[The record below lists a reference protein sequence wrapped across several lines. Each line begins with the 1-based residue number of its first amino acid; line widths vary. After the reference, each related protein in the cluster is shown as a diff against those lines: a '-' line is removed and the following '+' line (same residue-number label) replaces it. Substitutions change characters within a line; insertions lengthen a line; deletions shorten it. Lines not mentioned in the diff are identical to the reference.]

1 MGTLMTTLLVILGII
16 VVLGFIIIGI
26 YNRLVA
32 LRQTCNQAWSDI
44 EVQLKQRQDLV
55 PQLVNTVKGYA
66 KHEKGTFEDVIKARN
81 MAVAADTPAGS
92 AAAEGMLTQAL
103 GKLFALAEAYPDLK
117 ANTNFL
123 QLQDQ
128 LADIENKIAAS
139 RRFYNNA
146 AQEYN
151 TSREQFP
158 AVLIAGPFGFSPR
171 EFFEAPE
178 GREALQTAP
187 VVDFDT

>member
-1 MGTLMTTLLVILGII
+1 MTFLLVILGII
-16 VVLGFIIIGI
+16 VLLAFIIIGL

-66 KHEKGTFEDVIKARN
+66 AHEKETFEEVVRARQA
-81 MAVAADTPAGS
+81 AVSANSVEGQ
-92 AAAEGMLTQAL
+92 AAAEGMLSQAL
-103 GKLFALAEAYPDLK
+103 GKLFALAEAYPELK
-117 ANTNFL
+117 ANQNFL
-123 QLQDQ
+123 QLQDE
-128 LADIENKIAAS
+128 LSDVENKIAAA

-146 AQEYN
+146 TQEYN
-151 TSREQFP
+151 TGREQFP
-158 AVLIAGPFGFSPR
+158 AVLIAGPFGFEAR

-178 GREALQTAP
+178 GREALQEP
-187 VVDFDT
+187 VEVQF

>member
-1 MGTLMTTLLVILGII
+1 
-16 VVLGFIIIGI
+16 
-26 YNRLVA
+26 
-32 LRQTCNQAWSDI
+32 
-44 EVQLKQRQDLV
+44 
-55 PQLVNTVKGYA
+55 
-66 KHEKGTFEDVIKARN
+66 
-81 MAVAADTPAGS
+81 MAVSADTPAGS

-158 AVLIAGPFGFSPR
+158 AVLVAGPFGFHPR

-187 VVDFDT
+187 VVDFET

>member
-1 MGTLMTTLLVILGII
+1 MTALLIILGII
-16 VVLGFIIIGI
+16 VALAALFIGI

-66 KHEKGTFEDVIKARN
+66 AHEKDTFNEVIQARN
-81 MAVAADTPAGS
+81 AAVGAGS
-92 AAAEGMLTQAL
+92 VQGQAAAEGMLSAAL
-103 GKLFALAEAYPDLK
+103 GKLFALAEDYPDLK
-117 ANTNFL
+117 ANENFL

-128 LADIENKIAAS
+128 LADIENKIAAA

-146 AQEYN
+146 VQEYN
-151 TSREQFP
+151 TGREQFP
-158 AVLIAGPFGFSPR
+158 AVLIAGPFNFNER

-178 GREALQTAP
+178 GRELLQTP
-187 VVDFDT
+187 PEVDFSS

>member
-1 MGTLMTTLLVILGII
+1 MTTLFVILGI
-16 VVLGFIIIGI
+16 VAVLALLIIGL

-32 LRQTCNQAWSDI
+32 LRQTTNQAWSDI

-55 PQLVNTVKGYA
+55 PSLVETVKGYA
-66 KHEKGTFEDVIKARN
+66 AHEKGTFKEVIEARN
-81 MAVAADTPAGS
+81 RAVSADSVEGQ
-92 AAAEGMLTQAL
+92 AAAEGMLSAAL

-128 LADIENKIAAS
+128 LSDIENKIAAA

-146 AQEYN
+146 SQEYN
-151 TSREQFP
+151 TAREQFP
-158 AVLIAGPFGFSPR
+158 AVLIAGPFGFQER

-178 GREALQTAP
+178 GRVALQTP
-187 VVDFDT
+187 PPIDFGP

>member
-1 MGTLMTTLLVILGII
+1 MEVLLVILGII
-16 VVLGFIIIGI
+16 VFFAIVLIVI

-66 KHEKGTFEDVIKARN
+66 SHEKETFEEVVRARQE
-81 MAVAADTPAGS
+81 AVSASSVEGQ

-103 GKLFALAEAYPDLK
+103 GKLFALAEAYPELK
-117 ANTNFL
+117 ANENFL

-128 LADIENKIAAS
+128 LADVENKIAAA

-146 AQEYN
+146 VQEYN
-151 TSREQFP
+151 TGIEQFP
-158 AVLIAGPFGFSPR
+158 AVLIAGSFGFTER

-178 GREALQTAP
+178 GRTALQEP
-187 VVDFDT
+187 VHVDFSA

>member
-1 MGTLMTTLLVILGII
+1 MTTLLVILGI
-16 VVLGFIIIGI
+16 VAVLAVLIIGI

-32 LRQTCNQAWSDI
+32 LRQTTNQAWSDI

-55 PQLVNTVKGYA
+55 PSLVNTVKGYA
-66 KHEKGTFEDVIKARN
+66 SHEKETFREVIEARN
-81 MAVAADTPAGS
+81 RAVSADTVNGQ
-92 AAAEGMLTQAL
+92 AAAEGMLSQAL
-103 GKLFALAEAYPDLK
+103 GKLFALAEAYPELK

-151 TSREQFP
+151 TAREQFP
-158 AVLIAGPFGFSPR
+158 AVLIAGPFGFNER

-178 GREALQTAP
+178 GRESLQTPP
-187 VVDFDT
+187 VVDFGA

>member
-1 MGTLMTTLLVILGII
+1 MTALLVILGII
-16 VVLGFIIIGI
+16 AVLAFIIIGI

-44 EVQLKQRQDLV
+44 EVQLKMRQDLV

-66 KHEKGTFEDVIKARN
+66 KHEKSTFEDVIKARN
-81 MAVAADTPAGS
+81 MAVSADTVKGQAQ
-92 AAAEGMLTQAL
+92 AEGFLTQAL
-103 GKLFALAEAYPDLK
+103 GKLFALAEAYPELK
-117 ANTNFL
+117 ANENFM

-128 LADIENKIAAS
+128 LSDVENKIAAS

-151 TSREQFP
+151 TAREQFP
-158 AVLIAGPFGFSPR
+158 AVLIAAPFGFKER
-171 EFFEAPE
+171 DFFEAPE
-178 GREALQTAP
+178 GREALQAPP
-187 VVDFDT
+187 VVDFDA

>member
-1 MGTLMTTLLVILGII
+1 MTYFLIILAILALLVVI
-16 VVLGFIIIGI
+16 VISI

-32 LRQTCNQAWSDI
+32 LRQTTNQAWSDI

-66 KHEKGTFEDVIKARN
+66 SHEKDTLNEVIQAR
-81 MAVAADTPAGS
+81 AAAMGATSVKGQAQ
-92 AAAEGMLTQAL
+92 AEGMLSAAL

-128 LADIENKIAAS
+128 LADVENKIAAS
-139 RRFYNNA
+139 RRFYNNSV
-146 AQEYN
+146 QEYN
-151 TSREQFP
+151 TGREQFP
-158 AVLIAGPFGFSPR
+158 AVLFASSLGFRER
-171 EFFEAPE
+171 EFFESPE
-178 GREALQTAP
+178 GRDVLQTP
-187 VVDFDT
+187 PEVNFDN

>member
-1 MGTLMTTLLVILGII
+1 MNFLLVLLGII
-16 VVLGFIIIGI
+16 VLLIFIIIGI

-66 KHEKGTFEDVIKARN
+66 KHEKETLNEVIQARQA
-81 MAVAADTPAGS
+81 AVSAGS
-92 AAAEGMLTQAL
+92 PNTQAVAEGMLSQAL

-117 ANTNFL
+117 ANENFL

-128 LADIENKIAAS
+128 LSDVENKIAAS

-146 AQEYN
+146 VQEYN
-151 TSREQFP
+151 TAREQFP
-158 AVLIAGPFGFSPR
+158 ANLVAGPFNFGPR
-171 EFFEAPE
+171 EFFESLE
-178 GREALQTAP
+178 GREALESP
-187 VVDFDT
+187 VEVQF

>member
-1 MGTLMTTLLVILGII
+1 MTFLWVLLGILVLLV
-16 VVLGFIIIGI
+16 FIIIGI

-66 KHEKGTFEDVIKARN
+66 KHEKETLNEVIQARQ
-81 MAVAADTPAGS
+81 MAVAAGSVDTQAV
-92 AAAEGMLTQAL
+92 AEGMLTQAL

-117 ANTNFL
+117 ANENFL

-128 LADIENKIAAS
+128 LSDVENKIAAA

-146 AQEYN
+146 VQEYN
-151 TSREQFP
+151 TGREQFP
-158 AVLIAGPFGFSPR
+158 ANLIAGPFNFKPR

-178 GREALQTAP
+178 GRELLQNP
-187 VVDFDT
+187 VEVDFS

>member
-1 MGTLMTTLLVILGII
+1 MAILL
-16 VVLGFIIIGI
+16 VVLGLLVLVAVFIIGI

-66 KHEKGTFEDVIKARN
+66 KHEKSTLEEVIKARN
-81 MAVAADTPAGS
+81 SAVNAGS
-92 AAAEGMLTQAL
+92 VQGQAQAEGMLGAAL

-123 QLQDQ
+123 QLQDE
-128 LADIENKIAAS
+128 LSDVEDKIAAS

-146 AQEYN
+146 VQEYN
-151 TSREQFP
+151 TASEQFP
-158 AVLIAGPFGFSPR
+158 ANLIAGPFGFVQR
-171 EFFEAPE
+171 EFFEAIE
-178 GREALQTAP
+178 GREALETP
-187 VVDFDT
+187 VEVNFD

>member
-1 MGTLMTTLLVILGII
+1 MTALFVIIGI
-16 VVLGFIIIGI
+16 VAVLGLILIGI

-66 KHEKGTFEDVIKARN
+66 GHEKSTFEEVVKARQQ
-81 MAVAADTPAGS
+81 AVSADTVEGQAV
-92 AAAEGMLTQAL
+92 AEGMLTQAL
-103 GKLFALAEAYPDLK
+103 GKLFALAEAYPELK
-117 ANTNFL
+117 ANENFL

-128 LADIENKIAAS
+128 LADIENKIAAA

-146 AQEYN
+146 VQEYN
-151 TSREQFP
+151 TGREQFP
-158 AVLIAGPFGFSPR
+158 AVLIATPFGFHAR

-178 GREALQTAP
+178 GREALQEP
-187 VVDFDT
+187 VHVDFSA

>member
-1 MGTLMTTLLVILGII
+1 MDFLLIILGVI
-16 VVLGFIIIGI
+16 VVLAFIIIGI

-66 KHEKGTFEDVIKARN
+66 AHEKETLNEVIAARN
-81 MAVAADTPAGS
+81 SAVSAGS
-92 AAAEGMLTQAL
+92 VQGQAQAEGMLSAAL

-117 ANTNFL
+117 ANENFL

-128 LADIENKIAAS
+128 LADVENKIAAS

-146 AQEYN
+146 VSEYN
-151 TSREQFP
+151 TGIEQFP
-158 AVLIAGPFGFSPR
+158 AVLIAGPFNFVSR

-178 GREALQTAP
+178 GREALQNP
-187 VVDFDT
+187 VEVQF

>member
-1 MGTLMTTLLVILGII
+1 MEILLVILGII
-16 VVLGFIIIGI
+16 AVLAVILIGI

-66 KHEKGTFEDVIKARN
+66 KHEKTTFEDVVKARQ
-81 MAVAADTPAGS
+81 MAVSADTPGKQ
-92 AAAEGMLTQAL
+92 AAAEGMLSQAL
-103 GKLFALAEAYPDLK
+103 GKLFALAEAYPELK
-117 ANTNFL
+117 ANENFL

-128 LADIENKIAAS
+128 LSDIENKIAAS

-146 AQEYN
+146 VQEYN
-151 TSREQFP
+151 TGREQFP
-158 AVLIAGPFGFSPR
+158 AVLIAGPFGFTER

-178 GREALQTAP
+178 GREALQQP
-187 VVDFDT
+187 VEVQF

>member
-1 MGTLMTTLLVILGII
+1 MEILLVILGII
-16 VVLGFIIIGI
+16 VVLAFIVIGI

-66 KHEKGTFEDVIKARN
+66 K
-81 MAVAADTPAGS
+81 
-92 AAAEGMLTQAL
+92 Q
-103 GKLFALAEAYPDLK
+103 
-117 ANTNFL
+117 
-123 QLQDQ
+123 
-128 LADIENKIAAS
+128 NKIAAS

-158 AVLIAGPFGFSPR
+158 AILVAGPFGFSPR

-178 GREALQTAP
+178 GREALQEAP

>member
-1 MGTLMTTLLVILGII
+1 MEILLVILGII
-16 VVLGFIIIGI
+16 VVLAFILIGI

-66 KHEKGTFEDVIKARN
+66 KHESKTFEDVVKARN
-81 MAVAADTPAGS
+81 AATS
-92 AAAEGMLTQAL
+92 ATTVQGQAQAEGMLSAAL
-103 GKLFALAEAYPDLK
+103 GKLFALAEDYPELK
-117 ANTNFL
+117 ANENFL

-146 AQEYN
+146 TQEYN
-151 TSREQFP
+151 TAREQFP
-158 AVLIAGPFGFSPR
+158 AVLIAGPFGFKAR

-178 GREALQTAP
+178 GREALQAPP

>member
-1 MGTLMTTLLVILGII
+1 MTGLFVILGI
-16 VVLGFIIIGI
+16 VVALLVLIIGI

-55 PQLVNTVKGYA
+55 PNLVKVVKGYA
-66 KHEKGTFEDVIKARN
+66 KHEKSTLKEVVDARN
-81 MAVAADTPAGS
+81 AAVAAKSVGDT
-92 AAAEGMLTQAL
+92 AASENMLSQAI

-123 QLQDQ
+123 QLQDE
-128 LADIENKIAAS
+128 LSDVENKISAS

-146 AQEYN
+146 TQEYN
-151 TSREQFP
+151 TGREQFP
-158 AVLIAGPFGFSPR
+158 ANMLAGPFNFGPR
-171 EFFEAPE
+171 DFFESAE
-178 GREALQTAP
+178 GRETLEIAP
-187 VVDFDT
+187 DVSFD

>member
-1 MGTLMTTLLVILGII
+1 MTTLFVILGIVALLAI
-16 VVLGFIIIGI
+16 FIIAI

-32 LRQTCNQAWSDI
+32 LRQTCNQAWSDVD
-44 EVQLKQRQDLV
+44 VQLKQRYDLI
-55 PQLVNTVKGYA
+55 PNLVNTVKGYA
-66 KHEKGTFEDVIKARN
+66 KHEKETFEDVVAARN
-81 MAVAADTPAGS
+81 SAVS
-92 AAAEGMLTQAL
+92 ANGVGQQAKAEGMLGAAL

-128 LADIENKIAAS
+128 LADIENKISAS

-151 TSREQFP
+151 TAREQFP
-158 AVLIAGPFGFSPR
+158 AVVIASPLGFQGR

-178 GREALQTAP
+178 GDALMTAP
-187 VVDFDT
+187 DVSF

>member
-1 MGTLMTTLLVILGII
+1 MLPLFI
-16 VVLGFIIIGI
+16 VLGFLVLIAFFIIGI

-66 KHEKGTFEDVIKARN
+66 KHEKSTLEEVIQARN
-81 MAVAADTPAGS
+81 MAANAGGVQGQ
-92 AAAEGMLTQAL
+92 AQAEGMLGAAL

-117 ANTNFL
+117 ANTKYL
-123 QLQDQ
+123 QLQDEIS
-128 LADIENKIAAS
+128 DVEDKIAAS

-146 AQEYN
+146 VQEYN
-151 TSREQFP
+151 TASEQFP
-158 AVLIAGPFGFSPR
+158 ANMIAGPFGFNQR
-171 EFFEAPE
+171 EFFEAIE
-178 GREALQTAP
+178 GREVLETP
-187 VVDFDT
+187 VEVNFD

>member
-1 MGTLMTTLLVILGII
+1 MTTLLVILGII
-16 VVLGFIIIGI
+16 AVLAFIIIGI

-66 KHEKGTFEDVIKARN
+66 KHEKGTFEDVVKARS
-81 MAVAADTPAGS
+81 MAVAAGTPQES
-92 AAAEGMLTQAL
+92 AAAEGFLTQAL

-128 LADIENKIAAS
+128 LADVENKIAAS

-158 AVLIAGPFGFSPR
+158 AVLIAGPFGFHAR

-178 GREALQTAP
+178 GREALQIAP
-187 VVDFDT
+187 VVDFET

>member
-1 MGTLMTTLLVILGII
+1 MTILLIILGII
-16 VVLGFIIIGI
+16 AALVVFVIAI

-32 LRQTCNQAWSDI
+32 LRQTTNQAYSDI

-66 KHEKGTFEDVIKARN
+66 AHEKETFDAVIRAR
-81 MAVAADTPAGS
+81 S
-92 AAAEGMLTQAL
+92 AAVNANSVEGQAQAEGMLSAAL

-123 QLQDQ
+123 QLQDE
-128 LADIENKIAAS
+128 LSDIENKIAAA

-146 AQEYN
+146 TQEYN
-151 TSREQFP
+151 TAREQFP
-158 AVLIAGPFGFSPR
+158 AVLIAGPFNFAERP
-171 EFFEAPE
+171 FFEAPE
-178 GREALQTAP
+178 GRDVLMEAP
-187 VVDFDT
+187 VVDFG